1 MILIDGA
8 EDSVDVLVRDGH
20 LDVVL
25 AEEVTEELAELLPIQ
40 ELVTIVIVLLEVLHH
55 LFHKG
60 TLVGLELLQLVERL
74 VELALSKISTIDL
87 HLLRFVL

>member
-55 LFHKG
+55 LFDKG